1 MSEKE
6 QADQFVE
13 LWVSKRVL
21 PKVLLL
27 ISADDDHRNDVI
39 RGMYDIVRLLR
50 LPSGNVQVSCSNE
63 RIVEVLTRLLGEKY
77 LVRHTHQSEKYHIM
91 YIAPKSEQA

>member
-1 MSEKE
+1 MSEKD

-21 PKVLLL
+21 PKVVLL
-27 ISADDDHRNDVI
+27 INADDHHRDDVI
-39 RGMYDIVRLLR
+39 RGMYDVVRLLR

-63 RIVEVLTRLLGEKY
+63 RIVEALTRLLGDEF
-77 LVRHTHQSEKYHIM
+77 LVRHTHQSDKYHIV
-91 YIAPKSEQA
+91 YVAPKG